1 MSLFDPSMGNLWP
14 ALAVSIA
21 VLIATIALTPGLR
34 RAFRFP
40 LRRNRNDGRPR
51 GIENQDF
58 AQAAPVIAYLLRSG
72 FRGAWVRIRPA
83 AAECKLAIQFE
94 KYIRGPGDYGIEL
107 VFPVLKWS
115 REFAPQVQAY
125 CRARELH
132 LRVRPKLS
140 SHARE
145 AIFVDCG
152 QDPELAFE
160 LARHIWI
167 EIFALEASTSHRI
180 ERYGLST
187 DGELVDKPDQKPL
200 SFSEA

>member
-1 MSLFDPSMGNLWP
+1 MSPSEISPSYLWF
-14 ALAVSIA
+14 ALAVSF
-21 VLIATIALTPGLR
+21 ALLFGAFFLESGRRRLLRLPQRGTGNVGGL
-34 RAFRFP
+34 P
-40 LRRNRNDGRPR
+40 ET
-51 GIENQDF
+51 ENQDLS
-58 AQAAPVIAYLLRSG
+58 QAEPAIAYLLRSG
-72 FRGAWVRIRPA
+72 FRGAWVRLRPA
-83 AAECKLAIQFE
+83 AAESKLAIQFD

-115 REFAPQVQAY
+115 RGFAPRIEAY
-125 CRARELH
+125 CLDRKLP

-145 AIFVDCG
+145 ALFVDCG
-152 QDPELAFE
+152 RDPELAFD

-167 EIFALEASTSHRI
+167 EIFGLETSTPLRV

-187 DGELVDKPDQKPL
+187 DGELVDRPDQKPL